1 MTMIKY
7 LPNALA
13 HPRAMVIKSL
23 NTIIA
28 YGAMGAPRRAIQ
40 HACVAILNP
49 NRHAIDDDFL
59 SAR

>member
-1 MTMIKY
+1 MSVIKY

-23 NTIIA
+23 HTIIA
-28 YGAMGAPRRAIQ
+28 YGAMRAPRRAIQ
-40 HACVAILNP
+40 HACVTILNP
-49 NRHAIDDDFL
+49 YRHAVYDDFL